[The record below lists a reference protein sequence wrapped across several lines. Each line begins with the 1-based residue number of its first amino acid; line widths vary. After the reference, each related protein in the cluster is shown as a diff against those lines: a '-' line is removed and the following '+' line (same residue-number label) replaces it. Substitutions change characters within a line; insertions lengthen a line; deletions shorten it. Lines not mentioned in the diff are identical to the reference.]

1 MTFLI
6 AVIVLA
12 TAAVVF
18 VLQTPDARLW
28 IEQFPLEVTATIGA
42 SLGVIVVLLTIAL
55 AGTRRARR
63 GRDDWA
69 TAREG
74 EARTLAAALR
84 GEMIALSQWL
94 EAQADTR
101 SRHGGSLRSNVAA
114 EDLALPNVA
123 ARIVYEANATR
134 LSLLG
139 PDLAGAIA
147 YCHASFERAESE
159 QTAPEHGNPD
169 SDIALLRAIHVRFEM
184 TTRYLDTF
192 VAGKPVVISAADRD
206 ALFAPM

>member
-6 AVIVLA
+6 AVIILA

-42 SLGVIVVLLTIAL
+42 ALGVIVVLLTIAL
-55 AGTRRARR
+55 AGARRARR

-69 TAREG
+69 ATREG

-94 EAQADTR
+94 EAQADTQ
-101 SRHGGSLRSNVAA
+101 LRLQGHSVA
-114 EDLALPNVA
+114 
-123 ARIVYEANATR
+123 
-134 LSLLG
+134 
-139 PDLAGAIA
+139 
-147 YCHASFERAESE
+147 
-159 QTAPEHGNPD
+159 QQ
-169 SDIALLRAIHVRFEM
+169 
-184 TTRYLDTF
+184 
-192 VAGKPVVISAADRD
+192 
-206 ALFAPM
+206 